1 MKTIKLKNS
10 AEEIPAGNIICV
22 ERNYA
27 EHVKEMGNVIPE
39 FPLLF
44 MKPTSTLIFSG
55 EKIIHPG
62 YSDNMHHEV
71 ELVLLIGE
79 TIKNADDIAAAN
91 AVAGYAVGL
100 DMTLR
105 DIQKECKEKG
115 HPWILAKSFDTC
127 AVVSDFVRK
136 EEYTLTGNENI
147 TLSVNGEL
155 RQSSTLNHM
164 LFSPF
169 EIVKYISSKF
179 TLQKGDLIYT
189 GTPEGVGK
197 VNRGD
202 IITAEISGIG
212 KLENEII

>member
-1 MKTIKLKNS
+1 MKTIKFRNS
-10 AEEIPAGNIICV
+10 AEETPAGNIICV
-22 ERNYA
+22 GRNYA
-27 EHVKEMGNVIPE
+27 EHAKEMGNEIPE

-55 EKIIHPG
+55 DEIVQPD
-62 YSDNMHHEV
+62 YSSNMHHEV

-79 TIKNADDIAAAN
+79 TVKNADDITAADAI
-91 AVAGYAVGL
+91 AGYAVGL

-105 DIQKECKEKG
+105 DIQKKCKENG

-127 AVVSDFVRK
+127 AVVSEFVRK
-136 EEYTLTGNENI
+136 EDYPLTGKENI
-147 TLSVNGEL
+147 TLSVNGET

-164 LFSPF
+164 LFSPV
-169 EIVKYISSKF
+169 EIIKYISSKF

-197 VNRGD
+197 VSRGD

-212 KLENEII
+212 KLENEIT